1 MNPLSGVIGEAW
13 QMYKAQWKHLLAIA
27 FVIYLGA
34 AIISAIL
41 GLLGRPGLYLALLVS
56 ILALF
61 LLQATLVKAVQDIR
75 DGRADLSISETVN
88 QATPFLPRVIGA
100 GLLAA
105 LAIGIGFALIIVPG
119 LILITFWAV
128 FVPVIVIEGSGAL
141 ASFGR
146 SRELVRGRAWNV
158 FGTLFLLWLI
168 LFVVEIVLG
177 IVFAFVPYSV
187 RTGLASVISGTL
199 IAPFIAL
206 VVTLMYYRLS
216 STMAPAGGAPYGGY
230 QQQQPQGGGFAGY
243 GQQPPAGGYG
253 QQPQEQGYGGYG
265 QQPQG
270 GYGQQPP
277 AGGYGQQPPA
287 GGYGQ
292 QPAAS
297 GYGQQPQDQGY
308 GGYQQP
314 QPPQGGYGSYQQ
326 PPQGG
331 GGYGSQP
338 GQGPQDPGYGN
349 YPPTQ
354 AGYQPPAPGAG
365 WGGGDQPT
373 QMAGG
378 YGSQPPQP
386 GGGGYQQPPQGSG
399 YGSYGQQPQD
409 QGSQQQPPDQ
419 EPPQQGGG
427 GYVSQEPPTRQAP
440 RYIPPQ
446 DDDSR

>member
-41 GLLGRPGLYLALLVS
+41 GLLGRPGLYLALLIS

-61 LLQATLVKAVQDIR
+61 LLQATLVKAVQDVR

-105 LAIGIGFALIIVPG
+105 IAIGIGFALIIVPG

-146 SRELVRGRAWNV
+146 SRELVRGRAWHV

-168 LFVVEIVLG
+168 LIVVEIILG
-177 IVFAFVPYSV
+177 VVFAFVPYAV

-216 STMAPAGGAPYGGY
+216 STMAGPAAGGPYGGYQHPYGGY
-230 QQQQPQGGGFAGY
+230 QQQPQGGAWGGYQQPPQGGGFG
-243 GQQPPAGGYG
+243 
-253 QQPQEQGYGGYG
+253 
-265 QQPQG
+265 
-270 GYGQQPP
+270 
-277 AGGYGQQPPA
+277 
-287 GGYGQ
+287 
-292 QPAAS
+292 
-297 GYGQQPQDQGY
+297 GYGQQPQDQ
-308 GGYQQP
+308 
-314 QPPQGGYGSYQQ
+314 
-326 PPQGG
+326 
-331 GGYGSQP
+331 
-338 GQGPQDPGYGN
+338 GYGN

-354 AGYQPPAPGAG
+354 AGYQPPPAQGAG
-365 WGGGDQPT
+365 WGADQPT
-373 QMAGG
+373 QAPGG
-378 YGSQPPQP
+378 YGSQQ
-386 GGGGYQQPPQGSG
+386 GGGGYQQPPQGGGVSG
-399 YGSYGQQPQD
+399 GYGQQPQD
-409 QGSQQQPPDQ
+409 PGYQQPQDQ
-419 EPPQQGGG
+419 GYQQPQDQGAYQQPPQQGGG
-427 GYVSQEPPTRQAP
+427 GYVSQEPPTRMAP
-440 RYIPPQ
+440 RFIPPQ
-446 DDDSR
+446 DDDSHGGRP